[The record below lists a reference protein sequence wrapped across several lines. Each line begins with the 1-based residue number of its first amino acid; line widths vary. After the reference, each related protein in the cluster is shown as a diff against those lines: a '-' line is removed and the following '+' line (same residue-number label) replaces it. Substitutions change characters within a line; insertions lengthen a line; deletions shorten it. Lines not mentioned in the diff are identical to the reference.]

1 MMNCRLLIALPL
13 ALVLAGCAAS
23 PSAQPAARKQVR
35 LVPDERPY
43 GRVATVNPQGQFV
56 VVDFN
61 VGPIPPLQTTLN
73 VYRKNEVMG
82 VIRLTGPVRENLVAG
97 DIVSGEAAVGDTAIW
112 DPEDE
117 QQSAE
122 REP

>member
-1 MMNCRLLIALPL
+1 MNCRLLIALPL

-23 PSAQPAARKQVR
+23 PSAQPAARPQVR
-35 LVPDERPY
+35 IVPDERPY
-43 GRVATVNPQGQFV
+43 GRVATVNAQGRFV

-61 VGPIPPLQTTLN
+61 VGAIPSLQTTLN
-73 VYRKNEVMG
+73 VYRKNEVVG

-97 DIVSGEAAVGDTAIW
+97 DIVSGEAAVGDIAIL
-112 DPEDE
+112 DPEAG
-117 QQSAE
+117 QKSAE

>member
-1 MMNCRLLIALPL
+1 MNSRLLFALPL

-23 PSAQPAARKQVR
+23 PSAQPAAQKQVR

-61 VGPIPPLQTTLN
+61 VGTIPPLQAMLN
-73 VYRKNEVMG
+73 VYRKHEVVG
-82 VIRLTGPVRENLVAG
+82 VIRLTGPVRDSLVAG
-97 DIVSGEAAVGDTAIW
+97 DIVSGEPTVGDTAIL
-112 DPEDE
+112 DPDAG
-117 QQSAE
+117 QASAE